1 MTNIILFQ
9 AMIVLLSTRETN
21 GHNISE
27 STNVTNKGTTAE
39 KTNLQEAIKG
49 KRLTNK
55 EDN

>member
-9 AMIVLLSTRETN
+9 AMIILLSTRETN
-21 GHNISE
+21 RHNTSE